1 MEGDA
6 RLARVRLRFTFV
18 LALVL
23 VISALVPPPSV
34 AEPGRRKARLFGL
47 AAGTALGGLLAATEK
62 GGNAPRL
69 DEPGAWDLALTAG
82 SIGIVVATRLEAPC
96 HGVQCCRWCDA
107 KDGHPRLNGLDGRVA
122 DSLRWS
128 DRNRADRWSDATLA
142 ASFGQAI
149 GYVSLG
155 NRPAALRDGA
165 LLVESY
171 ALTAAVTQVAKK
183 IARRPRPYA
192 HREDPP
198 PGTRLDSE
206 ESRLSFFSGHT
217 SASFCMAVAAGTIA
231 FARKEK
237 NAGWVLGSGLALATT
252 TTYLRIAAD
261 RHYFTDALVG
271 AVVGSAAGFLVP
283 HLHRPGGPPRSVSG
297 EPAALGHRAGF
308 TVPLALGGTRQGAV
322 TAAYAGGPSLTLR
335 LAW

>member
-1 MEGDA
+1 M
-6 RLARVRLRFTFV
+6 RFRVSLV
-18 LALVL
+18 LAVAAAA
-23 VISALVPPPSV
+23 SALAPSLR
-34 AEPGRRKARLFGL
+34 ADSQDKKARLFGFV
-47 AAGTALGGLLAATEK
+47 AGTALGGVFAASET
-62 GGNAPRL
+62 GGSAPRL
-69 DEPGAWDLALTAG
+69 AEPGAWDLALTAG
-82 SIGIVVATRLEAPC
+82 SIGIMAATRLEASC
-96 HGVQCCRWCDA
+96 RGAQCCRWCDA

-122 DSLRWS
+122 DSLRWT
-128 DRNRADRWSDATLA
+128 DRNRAHRWSDATLG

-155 NRPAALRDGA
+155 SRPAALRDGA

-171 ALTAAVTQVAKK
+171 ALTMAVTQLTKK

-198 PGTRLDSE
+198 PGKRLDTE
-206 ESRLSFFSGHT
+206 DARESFFSGHA
-217 SASFCMAVAAGTIA
+217 SSSFCMAVATGTIA

-237 NAGWVLGSGLALATT
+237 NAGWVLGSGLALAATT
-252 TTYLRIAAD
+252 SYLRIAAD

-283 HLHRPGGPPRSVSG
+283 HLHRPADQPASTRL
-297 EPAALGHRAGF
+297 EPVALGRGAGF
-308 TVPLALGGTRQGAV
+308 TLPLALGGTRRGAL